1 VIIRTLLGL
10 VVALLVPS
18 SVAQA
23 AGPLNVM
30 LGLADKTS
38 ITLWVQ
44 AAGPG
49 RVSAE
54 FHPDGAPERAR
65 RVERTTAEDSDF
77 AVHLRL
83 ANLEP
88 GTRYRYRLS
97 VDGEASGEEGAFRT
111 QPLWEWRTDPPEVTV
126 AFGSCNYLG
135 DGRFDRPGNPFG
147 DGHGIF
153 ESILAKQPDL
163 MLWLG
168 DNLYLREP
176 EWTSLEAM
184 STRYR
189 FHRAAPELR
198 RFWRGTQHV
207 ATWDDHDYGP
217 NDADG
222 SFVMKGASL
231 EAFRRYW
238 PNPTHGVPGVPG
250 VFTQFTLADADFF
263 VLDGRYHRYPNQYPK
278 VPEKALLGPHQLEWL
293 KQALLSSRAT
303 FKVVAMGTQ
312 FWNRVSRFETW
323 SNYPHEQ
330 QQLADWL
337 QQQGIRG
344 VLFLSGDRHFAQM
357 LRVERPGTYPLWE
370 VTSSPLT
377 AGVATNP
384 GDNERNNPDLV
395 PGSIVTQRNF
405 GLLRI
410 AGPKAART
418 IAFEL
423 YDTDGRL
430 LVRQEVKAAD
440 LR

>member
-1 VIIRTLLGL
+1 MRRAVFLGAL
-10 VVALLVPS
+10 AALLSWP
-18 SVAQA
+18 VAVFA
-23 AGPLNVM
+23 AASLNVM
-30 LGLADKTS
+30 LGFADKTS

-44 AAGPG
+44 TAGPA
-49 RVSAE
+49 RITAE
-54 FHPDGAPERAR
+54 FHPEASPDRVR
-65 RVERTTAEDSDF
+65 RVERATVEDADF
-77 AVHLRL
+77 VVHLRL
-83 ANLEP
+83 ADLEP
-88 GTRYRYRLS
+88 GTRYRYRLA
-97 VDGEASGEEGAFRT
+97 VDGEATGEEGRFVT
-111 QPLWEWRTDPPEVTV
+111 QPLWEWRTDPPDVTV

-147 DGHGIF
+147 EGYRIF
-153 ESILAKQPDL
+153 DAILDEQPDL

-168 DNLYLREP
+168 DNVYLREP

-184 STRYR
+184 SARYR
-189 FHRAAPELR
+189 FYRAAPELR
-198 RFWRGTQHV
+198 RLWRGTQHV

-222 SFVMKGASL
+222 AFIMKGASL

-238 PNPTHGVPGVPG
+238 PNPTHGLPGVPG
-250 VFTQFTLADADFF
+250 VFTQFALADVDFF

-278 VPEKALLGPHQLEWL
+278 VPEKALLGRAQLEWL
-293 KQALLSSRAT
+293 KQALLTSRAT

-323 SNYPHEQ
+323 QNYPDEQ

-344 VLFLSGDRHFAQM
+344 VVFLSGDRHFAQM
-357 LRVERPGTYPLWE
+357 LRLERPGTYPLWE

-405 GLLRI
+405 GVLRVT
-410 AGPKAART
+410 GPKAARKL
-418 IAFEL
+418 AFEL
-423 YDTDGRL
+423 HDTDGRL
-430 LVRQEVKAAD
+430 LVRHEVQASA